1 MAGTLRRTHRNV
13 RTFPQ
18 FTTLVSVENR
28 SADLG
33 PRPVAPA
40 VVQLSR
46 GRRAVLEILLA
57 RDGAT
62 TLAAVAEATGLHEN
76 TVRGHLDGLAA
87 AGLVSRARAEPDG
100 RGRPAW
106 LWSVCETGNHTEYAG
121 LASALART
129 LMRTSAH
136 PENDAVEAGRAW
148 GHELAAATGDDAAT
162 TPRQRVRALLADL
175 GFAPETDPSAHRMRL
190 TRCPL
195 LEVARQHPG
204 IVCNVHLGLI
214 GGALEEFAAE
224 DIDTELKPF
233 AEPGAC
239 VLGLLDH
246 S

>member
-1 MAGTLRRTHRNV
+1 M
-13 RTFPQ
+13 
-18 FTTLVSVENR
+18 ENR
-28 SADLG
+28 PADLG
-33 PRPVAPA
+33 PRATAPPA
-40 VVQLSR
+40 VQLSR
-46 GRRAVLEILLA
+46 GRRAVLDFLLT
-57 RDGAT
+57 RDEAT
-62 TLAAVAEATGLHEN
+62 TLATMVEATGLHEN
-76 TVRGHLDGLAA
+76 TVRGHLNGLAA

-106 LWSVCETGNHTEYAG
+106 LWSVCETGTRTEYAG

-136 PENDAVEAGRAW
+136 PEDDAVEAGRAW
-148 GHELAAATGDDAAT
+148 GHELAAAAGGDIST
-162 TPRQRVRALLADL
+162 PPRQRVRSLLTDL
-175 GFAPETDPSAHRMRL
+175 GFAPEASRSARRMRL

-214 GGALEEFAAE
+214 GGALEEFDAE

-233 AEPGAC
+233 IEPGAC
-239 VLGLLDH
+239 VLTLLDQ